1 MQDHIY
7 RMAIAWQNV
16 AYNQPPHLGY
26 YLPDRFSTDASLRA
40 VSGQLNQ
47 TVEQGEAIE
56 AIVYEWKN
64 ATGVAAEGLPDGVT
78 MSVDNSSRQFT
89 ISGTPS
95 ATGTYKYKVS
105 TTGGETTAT
114 IEGTITVRDK
124 IVLTPLACYP
134 FDEISAGSTPNT
146 VEGMAEAV
154 GAPVSVQ
161 GIKGNA
167 AQLDGASYFTQM
179 AYSQIQLGTED
190 FTVEFWMKSFDDA
203 AYIFHKGSI
212 TANAAAGATGKWVGL
227 EYKNGLLKFAVDD
240 NVTKSEASAA
250 GTAYFNGEWTHIVCV
265 RDSYTKTLKLYAN
278 GVLIAEAADATG
290 DISDNDEPLTVGNV
304 NVSLNNF
311 LEGTIDEFTIY
322 KGAMSSNKVKERYN
336 EYISSGIETVPSV
349 HPADKLTLVSATS
362 GMVVARGVG
371 APKNITSDVAPGYYI
386 LIIDHGTSSE
396 VRKFVKK

>member
-1 MQDHIY
+1 
-7 RMAIAWQNV
+7 
-16 AYNQPPHLGY
+16 
-26 YLPDRFSTDASLRA
+26 
-40 VSGQLNQ
+40 
-47 TVEQGEAIE
+47 
-56 AIVYEWKN
+56 
-64 ATGVAAEGLPDGVT
+64 
-78 MSVDNSSRQFT
+78 
-89 ISGTPS
+89 
-95 ATGTYKYKVS
+95 
-105 TTGGETTAT
+105 
-114 IEGTITVRDK
+114 
-124 IVLTPLACYP
+124 
-134 FDEISAGSTPNT
+134 
-146 VEGMAEAV
+146 
-154 GAPVSVQ
+154 
-161 GIKGNA
+161 
-167 AQLDGASYFTQM
+167 M

-190 FTVEFWMKSFDDA
+190 FTVEFWMKSADDA

-278 GVLIAEAADATG
+278 GVLIAEAADATD

-349 HPADKLTLVSATS
+349 HSADKLTLVSATS

-371 APKNITSDVAPGYYI
+371 APENITSGVAPGYYI